1 MGSDTMVAVGD
12 LVRMVNA
19 DGLTKNDPQVGDL
32 VTVTAMR
39 HGTYVDVRSA
49 DGQQYKGYL
58 LTRFV
63 KVMPTAPAPAPGL
76 ADVRAAYTAGSPDV
90 RAALKRLYPSVAF
103 TKTVTREMRQ
113 AVKDVPKGEYF
124 TYFNEHWKRVY
135 VHGCIPNILPGDGKE
150 RFYAVKMS
158 NGHVC
163 YFNGTTMVTRTDA
176 TGTPLTETVE
186 VDL

>member
-32 VTVTAMR
+32 VTVTAVR
-39 HGTYVDVRSA
+39 YRTYVDVRSA

-63 KVMPTAPAPAPGL
+63 KVMPTDPAPAPGL
-76 ADVRAAYTAGSPDV
+76 ADVRAAYIAGSPDV

-103 TKTVTREMRQ
+103 TKMVTREMRQ
-113 AVKDVPKGEYF
+113 AVKDVPNGGYF
-124 TYFNEHWKRVY
+124 RHDGVFDLYRRVFTTGTA
-135 VHGCIPNILPGDGKE
+135 VFADTTRMHVMTSDG
-150 RFYAVKMS
+150 R
-158 NGHVC
+158 VC
-163 YFNGTTMVTRTDA
+163 YYSNSMADEMVTRTDA